1 MKTEKIEKLVIT
13 HITNIAHMI
22 NSEHVIVE
30 PFNPSQIDVDI
41 SVVNLGY
48 LLDKLQYGEINLQP
62 EFQRASDLWN
72 TTQKSRLIESILL
85 GLPLPS
91 FYFNEYIDESEKIKK
106 LQVIDGLQRL
116 CALRDF
122 VIEKKLRLTDLQF
135 LQQDYEGKY
144 YDNLTRADLM
154 NIRSLKITINTLRKD
169 TPSKVKY
176 LIFQRVNTAGLPLTS
191 PEMRYAL
198 NQGVAIKMLT
208 KMMDL
213 RSFKQATSFYFEKK
227 RRMED
232 FDYVNRF
239 VAFYRNVFG
248 YTGEM
253 EKFLSDELDAINK
266 NMIDEDM
273 CQLVD
278 VFDKTMKTC
287 YLIWGSDSF
296 RKRTDLNHR
305 RKPLSKAV
313 FEALSVNIAVL
324 TDLKR
329 QLLIKNKTIVTKEMM
344 LLFNNPD
351 FNKSI
356 SAGSDKKGMV
366 LKRFEDIKNLL
377 DNILDV
383 C

>member
-1 MKTEKIEKLVIT
+1 
-13 HITNIAHMI
+13 MI

-62 EFQRASDLWN
+62 KFQRASDLWN

-239 VAFYRNVFG
+239 
-248 YTGEM
+248 
-253 EKFLSDELDAINK
+253 AI
-266 NMIDEDM
+266 
-273 CQLVD
+273 
-278 VFDKTMKTC
+278 
-287 YLIWGSDSF
+287 YSH
-296 RKRTDLNHR
+296 LN
-305 RKPLSKAV
+305 
-313 FEALSVNIAVL
+313 
-324 TDLKR
+324 
-329 QLLIKNKTIVTKEMM
+329 
-344 LLFNNPD
+344 
-351 FNKSI
+351 
-356 SAGSDKKGMV
+356 G
-366 LKRFEDIKNLL
+366 
-377 DNILDV
+377 
-383 C
+383 

>member
-1 MKTEKIEKLVIT
+1 
-13 HITNIAHMI
+13 MI

-72 TTQKSRLIESILL
+72 TTQKSRLIESVLL

-313 FEALSVNIAVL
+313 FEALSVNIALL